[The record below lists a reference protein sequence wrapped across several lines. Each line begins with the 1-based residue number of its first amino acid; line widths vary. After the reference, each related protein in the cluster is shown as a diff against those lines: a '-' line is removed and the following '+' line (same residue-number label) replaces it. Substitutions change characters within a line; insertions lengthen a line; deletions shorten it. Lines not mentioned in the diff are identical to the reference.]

1 MECDLKVTF
10 SKDAR
15 RAGKTGGK
23 NSGRRAGSVFTGR
36 RGGNKRQGGNPRVCR
51 IRSGDVTNRVMDDTE
66 RFFSLLRFRD
76 MIDPATGIR
85 MGGG

>member
-15 RAGKTGGK
+15 RA
-23 NSGRRAGSVFTGR
+23 GRRAGSVFTGR

-85 MGGG
+85 MGADES